1 MALADFTNEVL
12 TYLDVPANGG
22 NWDLGNFS
30 PHPTLIDGD
39 EESYFDGGIQGRAS
53 DADATTDLLITV
65 DNAPTGTNEPIGTE
79 FQFRIFR
86 GVRVVIEAYHEDGA
100 TQGDQVA
107 DKDEFDSMVGEA
119 RRAILN
125 ERSFPVS
132 GAGFNMTD
140 LRIENEADGSPTD
153 GDAHYFRY
161 EFEVW
166 FRGFEDP
173 DKGFSDTVFEVEF
186 QAPFIG

>member
-1 MALADFTNEVL
+1 MSLPDLTNEVL
-12 TYLDVPANGG
+12 TWLDTPANGG
-22 NWDLGNFS
+22 NWNTTNFS

-65 DNAPTGTNEPIGTE
+65 DNAPTGTQEPIGTSY
-79 FQFRIFR
+79 QYRVFR
-86 GVRVVIEAYHEDGA
+86 GVRVTLEAYHEDGA
-100 TQGDQVA
+100 TGGTQVA

-119 RRAILN
+119 RRAIHE
-125 ERSFPVS
+125 ERSYPVS
-132 GAGFNMTD
+132 GSGFNFTD
-140 LRIENEADGSPTD
+140 LRLDNEADGSPTD

-161 EFEVW
+161 EFEIL

-173 DKGFSDTVFEVEF
+173 DV
-186 QAPFIG
+186 

>member
-1 MALADFTNEVL
+1 MTLPDLTNEVL

-22 NWDLGNFS
+22 NWNTSNFS

-39 EESYFDGGIQGRAS
+39 EESYFDNGIQGRAS
-53 DADATTDLLITV
+53 DADAVTDRLITV

-79 FQFRIFR
+79 YQYRVFR
-86 GVRVVIEAYHEDGA
+86 GVRVTLEGYHEDGGG
-100 TQGDQVA
+100 QFA
-107 DKDEFDSMVGEA
+107 DKDEFDSMVAES
-119 RRAILN
+119 RRAIHE

-132 GAGFNMTD
+132 GTGFNMTD

-161 EFEVW
+161 EYEVW
-166 FRGFEDP
+166 FRGFE
-173 DKGFSDTVFEVEF
+173 SLS
-186 QAPFIG
+186 